1 MNSEKIHETAESL
14 FWQLYG
20 ILDKE
25 SRNRSD
31 VAEAK
36 RTALGHII
44 RKGKTARLGLDRV
57 LRLTNKYGGDQFE
70 VTLDIKIKTGRPD
83 VTGQP
88 EV

>member
-1 MNSEKIHETAESL
+1 MNSEQIHEKAESL
-14 FWQLYG
+14 FWELYQ

-44 RKGKTARLGLDRV
+44 RNGKTARLGLDRV
-57 LRLTNKYGGDQFE
+57 LRLINKYAAD
-70 VTLDIKIKTGRPD
+70 KID
-83 VTGQP
+83 VMVVP
-88 EV
+88 IFHHE